1 MISNSQLDEIS
12 RIYESRRIL
21 AEEKKTARTEE
32 VVKAIPAI
40 KEINDTLI
48 ENSFKALRMSFIDG
62 NDSAL
67 DNLRSSNRVLI
78 KTKQSLLAGAG
89 YPVDYLDDV
98 YLCPECRDTGFIKDR
113 DGVIISRCRCYTKTV
128 IERFYMTKERK
139 ELLNREN
146 FHTFNTDLYDT
157 CSIDEESGISD
168 YDTMTDSVN
177 RALDFVDEFKNS
189 YSNLLISG
197 KTGTGKTFLANCI
210 AKKLIDMGV
219 SVLYLPAN
227 DFFEY
232 CKKSQFSQGEESKNA
247 GDELNFITN
256 AECLVID
263 DLGSEMSNS
272 FTNNQLFVL
281 LEKRDLK
288 KLHTVITT
296 NLNRPQIQKRY
307 SDRIYSRLFAG
318 YSYLRMPGSDNRLKQ
333 KNNDFI

>member
-21 AEEKKTARTEE
+21 AEEKKAERTEE
-32 VVKAIPAI
+32 VIKAIPAI
-40 KEINDTLI
+40 KEINETLI
-48 ENSFKALRMSFIDG
+48 ENSFKALRMSFFDG
-62 NDSAL
+62 NNSAL
-67 DNLRSSNRVLI
+67 DNLRSSNKILI
-78 KTKQSLLAGAG
+78 KTKQSLLKDAG
-89 YPVDYLDDV
+89 YPADYLDNV
-98 YLCPECRDTGFIKDR
+98 YQCPECRDTGFIKDR
-113 DGVIISRCRCYTKTV
+113 DGIIISRCRCYSKTV
-128 IERFYMTKERK
+128 VERFYMTKERK

-146 FHTFNTDLYDT
+146 FQTFNTDLYANDK
-157 CSIDEESGISD
+157 IDEESGISE

-177 RALDFVDEFKNS
+177 RALDFIEGFKNS

-197 KTGTGKTFLANCI
+197 KTGTGKTFLSNCI
-210 AKKLIDMGV
+210 TKKLIDIGI

-247 GDELNFITN
+247 GDELDFITN

-296 NLNRPQIQKRY
+296 NLNRTQIQKRY

-318 YSYLRMPGSDNRLKQ
+318 YAYLRMPGSDNRIKQ
-333 KNNDFI
+333 KNNGFI